1 MPSVTL
7 NEVAAVLK
15 KDILPAVVDAVKQE
29 ALIYQIAKSKFTP
42 QKFVN
47 NKFYVPVKLALPAGF
62 TTFGPTSTPTLNKGA
77 VKPVEASFEV
87 IQVAGSFSI
96 DKITLDAGKGAVV
109 DTLEMQTEGVK
120 DLIVRQL
127 NYQLWRAPNSSG
139 YLVFYANGGAN
150 QNSTTLVIDENR
162 AVQNGDIDYAIYLPP
177 GTKIKIGTN
186 NPTTVVAHIDKN
198 TVQIA
203 DAQTWADNAAIY
215 VLDGDGN
222 PMTCL
227 TGLLAAIGTGTY
239 GGINPANYAMWK
251 SYVDSP
257 ASATVLTLA
266 DVDKAHVEANQRGK
280 VDYTFANKTLYN
292 KFISLLKSNP
302 QVQVTEKPVLH
313 GGWVS
318 IDYMGHDFI
327 LDYDVVDDCIFHI
340 SSKELSLGILS
351 DLDFLPGNE
360 GRLFKAYGK
369 TEWEAIIYTS
379 LQLVC
384 RNRGAHS
391 RIEKRT
397 A

>member
-29 ALIYQIAKSKFTP
+29 ALIYQIARSKFTP

-62 TTFGPTSTPTLNKGA
+62 TSYGSTEVPTLNKGA
-77 VKPVEASFEV
+77 VKPVEASYEV

-109 DTLEMQTEGVK
+109 DTLELQSEGVK
-120 DLIVRQL
+120 DMIVRML
-127 NYQLWRAPNSSG
+127 NYQLWRA
-139 YLVFYANGGAN
+139 GGDFQFVAAEAGT
-150 QNSTTLVIDENR
+150 NSTTLVISEGRD
-162 AVQNGDIDYAIYLPP
+162 VSNGDIDYAVYLPP
-177 GTKIKIGTN
+177 GSKIKIGTN
-186 NPTTVVAHIDKN
+186 NATTVVAHIGKN

-203 DAQTWADNAAIY
+203 DAQSWSAGDAVKVLNADGGTMKT
-215 VLDGDGN
+215 LD
-222 PMTCL
+222 
-227 TGLLAAIGTGTY
+227 GLLAVIGTGTY
-239 GGINPANYAMWK
+239 AGIDPAQYAMWK

-266 DVDKAHVEANQRGK
+266 DIDKAHVEANQRGK

-302 QVQVTEKPVLH
+302 QVSVTEKPVLH
-313 GGWVS
+313 GGWVGV
-318 IDYMGHDFI
+318 DYMGHDFV
-327 LDYDVVDDCIFHI
+327 LDYDCPDDNVIHI
-340 SSKELSLGILS
+340 SSKELSLAELCP
-351 DLDFLPGNE
+351 LDFLPGNE
-360 GRLFKAYGK
+360 GNLFKAYGR
-369 TEWEAIIYTS
+369 TEWEAIMYTS

>member
-15 KDILPAVVDAVKQE
+15 KDIFPAVVDAVRQE

-62 TTFGPTSTPTLNKGA
+62 TTYSATSTPTLNKGA
-77 VKPVEASFEV
+77 SKLVEASFEV

-109 DTLEMQTEGVK
+109 DTLEIQTEGVK

-127 NYQLWRAPNSSG
+127 NYQLWRAPDANG
-139 YLVFYANGGAN
+139 RLVFYTDGAGTN
-150 QNSTTLVIDENR
+150 TTTLVIDEGR
-162 AVQNGDIDYAIYLPP
+162 DVKNGDIDYAVYLPP

-186 NPTTVVAHIDKN
+186 NATTVVAHTGKN
-198 TVQIA
+198 TVTIA
-203 DAQTWADNAAIY
+203 DAQSWANDTPIY

-222 PMTCL
+222 SMTCL
-227 TGLLAAIGTGTY
+227 TGLLAAIGTGVY
-239 GGINPANYAMWK
+239 GGINPTNYAMWK

-257 ASATVLTLA
+257 ASATTLTLA
-266 DVDKAHVEANQRGK
+266 DIDKAHVEANQRGK

-313 GGWVS
+313 GGWVGV
-318 IDYMGHDFI
+318 DYMGHEFI
-327 LDYDVVDDCIFHI
+327 LDYDCPDDNVFHI

-384 RNRGAHS
+384 LKREAHS